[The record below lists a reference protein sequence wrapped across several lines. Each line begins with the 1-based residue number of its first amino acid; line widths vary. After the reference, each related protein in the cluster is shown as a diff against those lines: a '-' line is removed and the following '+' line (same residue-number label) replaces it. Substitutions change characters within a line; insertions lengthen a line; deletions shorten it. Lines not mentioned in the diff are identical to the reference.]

1 MRLTGNI
8 GTALALVMTIVV
20 AALGVRSGI
29 IVGLAIPTSFLF
41 SVILLYQIGYSFN
54 FMVMFGMLLGLGMLI
69 DGAIVITEYADRKMA
84 EGSIARR
91 LTSWQR
97 SACFGP

>member
-1 MRLTGNI
+1 
-8 GTALALVMTIVV
+8 
-20 AALGVRSGI
+20 
-29 IVGLAIPTSFLF
+29 VGLAIPTSFLF

-84 EGSIARR
+84 EGVHRQEAYK
-91 LTSWQR
+91 LAAQR
-97 SACFGP
+97 MFWPVTASTATTL